1 VRIDAERR
9 LEGLQRAPLVVEAE
23 INLTEAG
30 ESAEMARLQSQGT
43 LDVGDAR
50 RVVIQKKV
58 DRRAL
63 VPAFGETGRALD
75 DGIEGGERP
84 VQLPPPH
91 MRDPT
96 EQEKADIV
104 VVGREPPLPD
114 QAFERTRLA
123 LALRR
128 LEAGEEPVE
137 RRVGLIGRRAAGK
150 AEGEPDESREEP
162 HRRDDA
168 RLPEPRQA
176 VLRAKPMDL
185 SIVIPVRNEAGNI
198 APLVAEIREALDRES
213 LRYEIVYVD
222 DGSTDGTAD
231 ELRRLLAAG
240 TPLRVVRHK
249 RSFGQSAAIR
259 TGIKAARGVW
269 IATLDGDGQNDPAD
283 IPRLLAIAR
292 SEEAPALVAGWRQK
306 RRDTRLKRLSS
317 KIANAVRARLLG
329 DATPDTG
336 CGLKV
341 FRRALFLEL
350 PYFDH
355 MHRFLPALVKRAGG
369 RTLSV
374 PVNHRPRGSGRSN
387 YGTLDRLLVGI
398 TDLLGVMWL
407 MRRGSVPEVVD
418 E

>member
-1 VRIDAERR
+1 
-9 LEGLQRAPLVVEAE
+9 
-23 INLTEAG
+23 
-30 ESAEMARLQSQGT
+30 
-43 LDVGDAR
+43 
-50 RVVIQKKV
+50 
-58 DRRAL
+58 
-63 VPAFGETGRALD
+63 
-75 DGIEGGERP
+75 
-84 VQLPPPH
+84 
-91 MRDPT
+91 
-96 EQEKADIV
+96 KADIV

-249 RSFGQSAAIR
+249 R
-259 TGIKAARGVW
+259 
-269 IATLDGDGQNDPAD
+269 
-283 IPRLLAIAR
+283 
-292 SEEAPALVAGWRQK
+292 
-306 RRDTRLKRLSS
+306 
-317 KIANAVRARLLG
+317 
-329 DATPDTG
+329 
-336 CGLKV
+336 
-341 FRRALFLEL
+341 
-350 PYFDH
+350 
-355 MHRFLPALVKRAGG
+355 
-369 RTLSV
+369 
-374 PVNHRPRGSGRSN
+374 
-387 YGTLDRLLVGI
+387 
-398 TDLLGVMWL
+398 
-407 MRRGSVPEVVD
+407 
-418 E
+418 